1 MQQPGPVG
9 DGLVIS
15 PSVPVLECAHVSKAF
30 PGVVA
35 LDDVS
40 MQVAGGTV
48 HALLGENGAGKST
61 LIKIITGVQA
71 PDSGTVTVRG
81 EPLRSA
87 TPRAA
92 LQLGIH
98 VIHQERQIA
107 QDLTIG
113 DNVLLDKFPR
123 NRFGFVSRSA
133 ITRHAQQHLDS
144 LGIDLDA
151 RRPASELS
159 AAQQQLVELARAV
172 RDDTSLLVMDEP
184 TASLR
189 QDEVGVLFRVMRN
202 LVASGVAIV
211 YISHHLHEVFEIADT
226 ATVLR
231 NGQHVEDVVVAQT
244 TRDALVTSMFGR
256 EISHTR
262 LPRERPAGSVLPATK
277 LHAEAVEMG
286 VALQPT
292 TVDVRGGEVLALCG
306 AAGSGASELAE
317 ALAGVKSPTRG
328 SVTSADGARIRNRH
342 SATGLGIAFLPAD
355 RKKAGLL
362 LERSITENLQLG
374 LRHDGFDRIA
384 YNPRAMKKTAGLE
397 TTARQI
403 KVTDVDQ
410 QIKSL
415 SGGNQQRVIFA
426 RWVMA
431 GSDVFVLDQP
441 TAGVDVNAKFVIYDE
456 ILSLTAKGAA
466 VVIVSSDYEEICCL
480 ADRVLVMRE
489 GRVVAEIDGDEA
501 TPESLYKY
509 EMGDER
515 GAVA

>member
-1 MQQPGPVG
+1 MQQSGLPRDG
-9 DGLVIS
+9 DPRSRTLA
-15 PSVPVLECAHVSKAF
+15 LECTHLSKAF

-71 PDSGTVTVRG
+71 PDSGTVTVHG
-81 EPLRSA
+81 EQLRHA
-87 TPRAA
+87 TPRSA
-92 LQLGIH
+92 LQLGVR

-107 QDLTIG
+107 HDLTIA

-123 NRFGFVSRSA
+123 NRFGFASRSA
-133 ITRHAQQHLDS
+133 TTSRAQRHLDS

-172 RDDTSLLVMDEP
+172 RDDTTVLVMDEP

-256 EISHTR
+256 EIAHTR
-262 LPRERPAGSVLPATK
+262 LPRTRPAVSVTK
-277 LHAEAVEMG
+277 LHGESVGMG
-286 VALQPT
+286 AALAPT
-292 TVDVRGGEVLALCG
+292 TVDVRSGEVLALCG

-317 ALAGVKSPTRG
+317 ALAGVTSPTQG
-328 SVTSADGARIRNRH
+328 GVTSADGARIRNRH
-342 SATGLGIAFLPAD
+342 GATGVGIAFLPAD

-374 LRHDGFDRIA
+374 LRHDGIDRIA
-384 YNPRAMKKTAGLE
+384 YNPRAMKKSADEQTA
-397 TTARQI
+397 AREI
-403 KVTDVDQ
+403 KVADVDQ

-456 ILSLTAKGAA
+456 ILSLTSRGAA

-489 GRVVAEIDGDEA
+489 GRVVAEIDGDDA

-515 GAVA
+515 GVPA